1 MIPETLRPQVVRLA
15 LLWGLPGM
23 VDDVSLEFS
32 RRFRRSLGRCWP
44 TQGRI
49 RLAAFLFEGD
59 PGLLEEVL
67 CHELA
72 HVAAFRLHGR
82 RIRPHGP
89 EWKALL
95 VQAGFEPRAR
105 FREEDVGLPRP
116 RTAPMARWEH
126 RCPRCQAVRMAGRSV
141 PQWRCADCW
150 NAGRSGKLL
159 ITRIPPGGEATS

>member
-15 LLWGLPGM
+15 LLWGLPGL
-23 VDDVSLEFS
+23 VDDVSVEFS

-44 TQGRI
+44 AQGRI
-49 RLAAFLFEGD
+49 RLGAFLLAGD
-59 PGLLEEVL
+59 PALLEEVL

-95 VQAGFEPRAR
+95 VQVGFEPRVRIPEGHA
-105 FREEDVGLPRP
+105 GLPKLS
-116 RTAPMARWEH
+116 TAARARYEH
-126 RCPRCQAVRMAGRSV
+126 RCPVCHAVRMAGRSV
-141 PQWRCADCW
+141 PQWRCAMCW
-150 NAGRSGKLL
+150 EAGRSGKLD
-159 ITRIPPGGEATS
+159 ITRIPPT